1 MAIIDLTGTTWVLN
15 DTINYSEFDTTV
27 GTSAQLDFISNNEN
41 YTSMTTEFKP
51 NGFKYVTGAGLT
63 QPVYDNSGGWA
74 SEAYKTISITGG
86 TDATNPT
93 LISWL
98 ESNGTLQ
105 TPSTP
110 RKSVDLTTLAGWEA
124 LSSGTHNITIVA
136 KANGYRDSAPSAAVQ
151 VKKAPAAQIWGVSG
165 LGNSDP
171 TLTRTFDN
179 VGKTYHINSAAGT
192 ITTDFDTEFNFETV
206 VQDGN
211 TMIKIP
217 TFYKRFDTI
226 TDNQITAFSI
236 SKTKVNDDFIP
247 YPCFVKQDGSGD
259 IMPYILI
266 SKGKATGTSS
276 KATCVSGS
284 MPLVHVTRAQMR
296 TAARANG
303 AGWQQFDWMVLQ
315 LLRDLFCV
323 VFATTNSQS
332 IFLGRTTGF
341 SAAASVGGT
350 WNISTPCG
358 WNTTTMQNRFFGI
371 EDVFGNVIDWC
382 DGVTFSDSTV
392 YSTVNP
398 SLFSDGTSNMINSG
412 SRITSNGY
420 ISALTYNAAQPF
432 LNYPSAASGGE
443 TQYYC
448 DYEWSSSSGV
458 VFDVGGHW
466 NHNAYPGLWY
476 SDCDYDASSSNS
488 STGGRLVYRPV

>member
-1 MAIIDLTGTTWVLN
+1 M
-15 DTINYSEFDTTV
+15 
-27 GTSAQLDFISNNEN
+27 
-41 YTSMTTEFKP
+41 P
-51 NGFKYVTGAGLT
+51 
-63 QPVYDNSGGWA
+63 
-74 SEAYKTISITGG
+74 SI
-86 TDATNPT
+86 
-93 LISWL
+93 
-98 ESNGTLQ
+98 
-105 TPSTP
+105 
-110 RKSVDLTTLAGWEA
+110 DLTTLPGWA
-124 LSSGTHNITIVA
+124 SLADGAHNITIVA
-136 KANGYRDSAPSAAVQ
+136 KANGYRDSEPSAAVS
-151 VKKAPAAQIWGVSG
+151 VEKAPPAQIWGVSG

-179 VGKTYHINSAAGT
+179 VGKTYSINSTAGT

-226 TDNQITAFSI
+226 TNNQITAFSM
-236 SKTKVNDDFIP
+236 SKTKVNDDFVP
-247 YPCFVKQDGSGD
+247 YPCFVKQDGSGAVMD
-259 IMPYILI
+259 YILV

-284 MPLVHVTRAQMR
+284 APLVNVTRAQMR

-341 SAAASVGGT
+341 SNAATVGGT

-371 EDVFGNVIDWC
+371 EDVFGNVFDWC
-382 DGVTFSDSTV
+382 DGVAFSSSAI
-392 YSTVNP
+392 YSTVDYNY
-398 SLFSDGTSNMINSG
+398 FTDGTSNMVNSG
-412 SRITSNGY
+412 SRATSSGF
-420 ISALTYNAAQPF
+420 ISALTYNTAQPF

-448 DYEWSSSSGV
+448 DYEWYTSSGV
-458 VFDVGGHW
+458 VLSVGGRW
-466 NHNAYPGLWY
+466 NHGVAAGLWCSAGNDGASYSY
-476 SDCDYDASSSNS
+476 SDI
-488 STGGRLVYRPV
+488 GGRLVYRPL

>member
-1 MAIIDLTGTTWVLN
+1 MADAFITRRGGMGGATPFPNTCSAIFNVNGKNVGSITLPQGDSIQNNPYVPTSEGEYFTGWQSNGEDIRFPYVLN
-15 DTINYSEFDTTV
+15 ENTTFTAQM
-27 GTSAQLDFISNNEN
+27 GSA
-41 YTSMTTEFKP
+41 K
-51 NGFKYVTGAGLT
+51 
-63 QPVYDNSGGWA
+63 VY
-74 SEAYKTISITGG
+74 
-86 TDATNPT
+86 
-93 LISWL
+93 
-98 ESNGTLQ
+98 
-105 TPSTP
+105 
-110 RKSVDLTTLAGWEA
+110 
-124 LSSGTHNITIVA
+124 
-136 KANGYRDSAPSAAVQ
+136 
-151 VKKAPAAQIWGVSG
+151 GVSG
-165 LGNSDP
+165 LGNSNP
-171 TLTRTFDN
+171 TLTRTFGN
-179 VGKTYHINSAAGT
+179 VGKTYSINSAAGT

-226 TDNQITAFSI
+226 NNNQITAFSM
-236 SKTKVNDDFIP
+236 SKTKVNDDFVP
-247 YPCFVKQDGSGD
+247 YPCFVKQDGSGGVMD
-259 IMPYILI
+259 YILL

-284 MPLVHVTRAQMR
+284 APLVKVTRAQMR

-341 SAAASVGGT
+341 SNAATVGGT

-371 EDVFGNVIDWC
+371 EDVFGNVYDWC
-382 DGVTFSDSTV
+382 DGVTFSGATIYPTV
-392 YSTVNP
+392 DYNYFT
-398 SLFSDGTSNMINSG
+398 DTTSNMVNSG
-412 SRITSNGY
+412 SRATSNNY

-432 LNYPSAASGGE
+432 LNYPSAASGDK

-448 DYEWSSSSGV
+448 DYEWYSSSGV
-458 VFDVGGHW
+458 VLRVGGHW
-466 NHNAYPGLWY
+466 NLGARAGLWASNG
-476 SDCDYDASSSNS
+476 SDGASHLDSII
-488 STGGRLVYRPV
+488 GGRLVYRPFI

>member
-1 MAIIDLTGTTWVLN
+1 MPITFKRAGQEAVALENVSFKGIALDKVTFKRAGDKAV
-15 DTINYSEFDTTV
+15 TV
-27 GTSAQLDFISNNEN
+27 FE
-41 YTSMTTEFKP
+41 
-51 NGFKYVTGAGLT
+51 
-63 QPVYDNSGGWA
+63 
-74 SEAYKTISITGG
+74 
-86 TDATNPT
+86 
-93 LISWL
+93 
-98 ESNGTLQ
+98 
-105 TPSTP
+105 
-110 RKSVDLTTLAGWEA
+110 
-124 LSSGTHNITIVA
+124 
-136 KANGYRDSAPSAAVQ
+136 KAAPL
-151 VKKAPAAQIWGVSG
+151 QIWGVSG
-165 LGNSDP
+165 LGNSNP

-179 VGKTYHINSAAGT
+179 VGKTYSINSTAGT

-226 TDNQITAFSI
+226 TNNQITAFSM
-236 SKTKVNDDFIP
+236 SKTKVNDDFVP
-247 YPCFVKQDGSGD
+247 YPCFVKQDGSGAVMD
-259 IMPYILI
+259 YILI

-284 MPLVHVTRAQMR
+284 APLVNVTRAQMR

-323 VFATTNSQS
+323 VFATTNSQL
-332 IFLGRTTGF
+332 IFTGRTKA
-341 SAAASVGGT
+341 SNAATVGGT

-371 EDVFGNVIDWC
+371 EDVFGNVYDWC
-382 DGVTFSDSTV
+382 DGITFSDATI
-392 YSTVNP
+392 YSTTDYNH
-398 SLFSDGTSNMINSG
+398 FTDTTSNMVNSG
-412 SRITSNGY
+412 SKATSSGY

-448 DYEWSSSSGV
+448 DYEYYASSGV
-458 VFDVGGHW
+458 VLFVGGAW
-466 NHNAYPGLWY
+466 NYGAIAGLWC
-476 SDCDYDASSSNS
+476 SNGVSDASASASGI
-488 STGGRLVYRPV
+488 GGRLVYRPV